1 MLNWMNKF
9 KAKMI
14 HSNCEKCGRRVA
26 WVGIWVNLLMV
37 VLKLI
42 VGVTAGSK
50 ACIADGLHSASNII
64 TAFAIMVSQK
74 INARK
79 STSQFPN
86 GYGKVEFMAAG
97 FITLL
102 IIAGAVALLLVSI
115 RHLVN
120 QPSPPPH
127 LAALLMALA
136 SIGVNEMMFRY
147 MRCVATQFKSQ
158 TIMANA
164 WANRADCFSSVAVI
178 IGVLGARMGLHHLDP
193 IAAIFVVVII
203 IRVSYKILL
212 ESINALMDGSANDI
226 YGEEIIRIV
235 SNVKEVHGVENLRTR
250 HIGQRIWAEIDVLID
265 ARANMEDAQ
274 KVARKVKDRLYAN
287 IGDLE
292 RVMVNCGCLK
302 EEKC

>member
-1 MLNWMNKF
+1 MLNSMKIF
-9 KAKMI
+9 KGKLDS
-14 HSNCEKCGRRVA
+14 SNCQNCGRRVA
-26 WVGIWVNLLMV
+26 WVGIWVNVLMV
-37 VLKLI
+37 VMKLI
-42 VGVTAGSK
+42 VGVVSGSK

-102 IIAGAVALLLVSI
+102 IISGAVALLLVSI

-120 QPSPPPH
+120 QPSAPPH
-127 LAALLMALA
+127 WPAMLMAVL
-136 SIGVNEMMFRY
+136 SIGINEMMFRY
-147 MRCVATQFKSQ
+147 MRCVGTQLKSQ
-158 TIMANA
+158 TILANA
-164 WANRADCFSSVAVI
+164 WANRADCFSSIAVI

-193 IAAIFVVVII
+193 IAAIFVVGII
-203 IRVSYKILL
+203 IRVSYKILR
-212 ESINALMDGSANDI
+212 ESINALMDASANDI

-235 SNVKEVHGVENLRTR
+235 SNVKEIHGVENLRTR
-250 HIGQRIWAEIDVLID
+250 HIGQKIWAEIDVLID
-265 ARANMEDAQ
+265 GRANMEEAQ
-274 KVARKVKDRLYAN
+274 RVARKVKDRLYAN

-292 RVMVNCGCLK
+292 RVMVNCGCFR